1 MIKVL
6 SFVKFIFSFLSV
18 VSFGMFFPAIV
29 AFFLGEN
36 GMILPFVI
44 PAVSVLA
51 IAITINIIFKNV
63 KIKLSAR
70 GGFFYVASCWIF
82 ASLFGSLPMYL
93 SGFFPTF
100 ADALF
105 EAASGF
111 TTTGATIL
119 GDVEVLPRCINLWR
133 CEMIWFGGMGI
144 VALTVA
150 FMPILGVG
158 GFQLIKAE
166 TTGPEKGKITPK
178 IADMSKIL
186 WLIYSCFT
194 AIQTVLLMICG
205 MDFIDAISYSFST
218 LGAGGFTPHN
228 AGVGTFNSPAMDW
241 ICTIF
246 MFMAGINFSLYFS
259 LIRRRFSDITENSEL
274 KAYCGIV
281 VVASILVSVAI
292 YPDHSGLFDTIE
304 KSTFQVV
311 SILTTTGFVMEDYDL
326 WPPMA
331 KIVLF
336 LLYFVG
342 GCSGSAGGG
351 IKVVRHVVLF
361 KQLRN
366 EINRMLH
373 PRGIYNIV
381 INKRAGRKDIV
392 FSVTSFIFA
401 YMCIVVLTAI
411 VAAVDGA
418 DMFSSITAGLA
429 LVGNV
434 GPGFGAVGAIQNYG
448 FFSSAAKL
456 WFSIAMIAGRLEI
469 FTIIIFF
476 FPAYWRK

>member
-1 MIKVL
+1 MMKVV
-6 SFVKFIFSFLSV
+6 SFIKFIFSFLAII
-18 VSFGMFFPAIV
+18 SFGMFFPAVV
-29 AFFLGEN
+29 AFILGEDE
-36 GMILPFVI
+36 MILPFVI
-44 PAVSVLA
+44 PAISVISLA
-51 IAITINIIFKNV
+51 VIIHVIFKNV

-82 ASLFGSLPMYL
+82 ASLFGSLPMYF
-93 SGFFPTF
+93 SGFFNTF
-100 ADALF
+100 ADAVF

-119 GDVEVLPRCINLWR
+119 SDVEVLPRCINLWR

-150 FMPILGVG
+150 FMPVLGVG

-186 WLIYSCFT
+186 WLIYSFLT
-194 AIQTVLLMICG
+194 ALQTTLLMLCG
-205 MDFIDAISYSFST
+205 MDFLNAISYSFST

-228 AGVGTFNSPAMDW
+228 AGVVTFGSSAMNW
-241 ICTIF
+241 VCIIF
-246 MFMAGINFSLYFS
+246 MFGAGVNFSMYFS
-259 LIRRRFSDITENSEL
+259 LIRRKFSEVTENSEF
-274 KAYCGIV
+274 KAYCIITIV
-281 VVASILVSVAI
+281 ATLLVALVI
-292 YPDHSGLFDTIE
+292 YPDQTDVFSTVE
-304 KSTFQVV
+304 KATFQVV
-311 SILTTTGFVMEDYDL
+311 SLLTTTGFVVEDYDL
-326 WPPMA
+326 WAPFA
-331 KIVLF
+331 KIVL
-336 LLYFVG
+336 LTLYFIG

-361 KQLRN
+361 KQLGN
-366 EINRMLH
+366 EVNRMLH

-381 INKRAGRKDIV
+381 LNKRAGRKDIV
-392 FSVTSFIFA
+392 FSVTAFIFA
-401 YMCIVVLTAI
+401 YLTI
-411 VAAVDGA
+411 VAVTAFVAALDGT
-418 DMFSSITAGLA
+418 DHFSAMATGLA

-434 GPGFGAVGAIQNYG
+434 GPGFGAVGAVQNYG
-448 FFSSAAKL
+448 FFSSAAKW

>member
-1 MIKVL
+1 M
-6 SFVKFIFSFLSV
+6 
-18 VSFGMFFPAIV
+18 M
-29 AFFLGEN
+29 
-36 GMILPFVI
+36 
-44 PAVSVLA
+44 
-51 IAITINIIFKNV
+51 
-63 KIKLSAR
+63 
-70 GGFFYVASCWIF
+70 
-82 ASLFGSLPMYL
+82 
-93 SGFFPTF
+93 
-100 ADALF
+100 
-105 EAASGF
+105 
-111 TTTGATIL
+111 
-119 GDVEVLPRCINLWR
+119 
-133 CEMIWFGGMGI
+133 WFGGMGI

-228 AGVGTFNSPAMDW
+228 AGVGAFNSSAMDW

-281 VVASILVSVAI
+281 VVASILVALAS
-292 YPDHSGLFDTIE
+292 YTNHSGIFDAIE

-401 YMCIVVLTAI
+401 YMCVVVITAI

-434 GPGFGAVGAIQNYG
+434 GPGFGEVGAIHNYG
-448 FFSSAAKL
+448 FFSSATKL